1 MAKGSCHCG
10 IRPFGRGELEVLG
23 VDPDEIGA
31 VQEGIIRRDAER
43 LALQM
48 TGDIYS
54 GKSLIIGNAEH
65 TVRT

>member
-1 MAKGSCHCG
+1 M
-10 IRPFGRGELEVLG
+10 LEVLG
-23 VDPDEIGA
+23 VEPEEIEEIA
-31 VQEGIIRRDAER
+31 EGIRRRDAER

-54 GKSLIIGNAEH
+54 GRSLILGNAEH